1 MPSTLGTSP
10 PCSFFAG
17 ARGGRP
23 TVIVTRRPRSTIVP
37 GAGFWAR
44 TTPLVA
50 LGPRSSRTSG
60 ARPAAPSAR
69 TASTSFL
76 PTSDGTS
83 ERGMLDV
90 GVAAGFG
97 GAAGCGVGGGGA
109 GVAGGGVEVGGA
121 GVAVGGALGTARV
134 GVDVG
139 GGGGV
144 ADRQAMTTGAGVGWG
159 RDGPVGVP

>member
-17 ARGGRP
+17 GRGGRP
-23 TVIVTRRPRSTIVP
+23 TVIVTRRPRSRIVP

-60 ARPAAPSAR
+60 ARPTAPSAR
-69 TASTSFL
+69 TASNSFL
-76 PTSDGTS
+76 PTSEGTS
-83 ERGMLDV
+83 ERGMLGV

-97 GAAGCGVGGGGA
+97 GAVGCSVGEGGA
-109 GVAGGGVEVGGA
+109 GVAVGGGGVGGAGGDVAVGGA
-121 GVAVGGALGTARV
+121 GVAVGGALGTAR
-134 GVDVG
+134 
-139 GGGGV
+139 
-144 ADRQAMTTGAGVGWG
+144 
-159 RDGPVGVP
+159 